1 MPHLAL
7 LPALPDDAAYAA
19 AVRERDAL
27 LRADAGAAAG
37 VPFDDLARLIE
48 DYEARRAGYDL
59 PRMRAALAACTR
71 S

>member
-7 LPALPDDAAYAA
+7 PLNLPDDAAYVAA
-19 AVRERDAL
+19 LRERDAL
-27 LRADAGAAAG
+27 LQADGRAASGL
-37 VPFDDLARLIE
+37 PFDDLARLIE

-59 PRMRAALAACTR
+59 PRMRAALASWAR